1 MVAPPH
7 SALQLV
13 PQQQSGMRWR
23 IECGCSAD
31 VTVFCTQAA
40 TIATQQQLCL
50 NMNADFAGVS
60 PDNTEI
66 LQSIPKAKESIVTV
80 ESRPSDAQVALD
92 LGRLLFTHVMDYA
105 TGTSGTRLS
114 ICLCSRVQKGMVR
127 SSVGV
132 QPRILVAG
140 VVAGMFASVWITR
153 LEHNPDCDGCTFI
166 TL

>member
-1 MVAPPH
+1 
-7 SALQLV
+7 
-13 PQQQSGMRWR
+13 
-23 IECGCSAD
+23 
-31 VTVFCTQAA
+31 
-40 TIATQQQLCL
+40 
-50 NMNADFAGVS
+50 MNADFAGVS

-92 LGRLLFTHVMDYA
+92 LGRVLFTHVMDYA
-105 TGTSGTRLS
+105 TVASGTRLS
-114 ICLCSRVQKGMVR
+114 ICLCSRLQKGMIR

-140 VVAGMFASVWITR
+140 VAACMFASVWITR
-153 LEHNPDCDGCTFI
+153 LEHNPGCDGCTFI